1 MRYIVRIVFFLPS
14 LLTPVR
20 ASHASSHALL
30 AADSPERYQEY
41 VVDEHG
47 KTSPMMRREAF
58 ERKAPRRFMPRTR
71 LKSLLQKRQERM
83 LRRREKLWDLEKEL
97 ESVHTKSKSYK
108 PKCVVLHG
116 KKLKATPGTG
126 HGFGAPHNA
135 NIEKCTEACVARVNL
150 AKDGG
155 TRSSGARSMKLMPK
169 NALDGDG
176 STEFVSKQ
184 QNEPW
189 WQVDL
194 GTDRKVGE
202 VWISATNCVGCE
214 VGLRDEPCINPTQT
228 QTNPT
233 QTQTNKTSNKTN
245 NNGNSNDDSGDNEN
259 SDDDNGNNGNGDN
272 DNGNDENG
280 NDDNGNNGN
289 GNNDEDEHDE
299 DETGELA
306 ERTSVDQMDLENNG
320 EMVLLE
326 KLANQIKGHESNEAC
341 NLGKTC
347 GTLDEN
353 SNFVNCDGNAGQF
366 LVIRHKGN
374 KRLIIAEVEV
384 WEDAILSRSDAV
396 AKMMPEAEDADQ
408 KASMVLDGRADTTA
422 ISQAGDN
429 PWLQIK
435 LADDA
440 AANSV
445 GKISIYPG
453 TDRTKFLPTKEKPMM
468 VGVSTKECTEEGCA
482 KAGVFC
488 GKLTTAKLA
497 GPYIVDCGGKNGNFV
512 WIEFPGKGRSIN
524 IATVEVE
531 KSAQC
536 EQVVLQKKD
545 GKLTCISYKK
555 YSGELEEPEEGV
567 DYTSAICHPAGKVGP
582 AGVTGG
588 KGDKGKQGSAGPK
601 GAAGAKG
608 DEGEEGAVGEQ
619 GDVGA
624 EGPEGLEAD
633 VAGLATMGQLNLAGV
648 LCVAVT
654 VAVMVILMQKVSPQS
669 GRGGAAPEKT
679 EGVEG
684 EEGLEETFEEGGE
697 APPEEAEEGE
707 QVA

>member
-1 MRYIVRIVFFLPS
+1 MRYIVGIVFFLPS

-20 ASHASSHALL
+20 ASQASSHAVL
-30 AADSPERYQEY
+30 AAETERYQEY

-47 KTSPMMRREAF
+47 KTSPSSMMRREAF
-58 ERKAPRRFMPRTR
+58 ERQAPRRFMPRPR

-116 KKLKATPGTG
+116 KRLKATPGTG
-126 HGFGAPHNA
+126 HGFGAPYNA

-155 TRSSGARSMKLMPK
+155 TRSSGAKTMQLLPK

-176 STEFVSKQ
+176 ETVFVSKQ

-202 VWISATNCVGCE
+202 VWISAHNCVGCE
-214 VGLRDEPCINPTQT
+214 VGLRDEPCKNPTQT
-228 QTNPT
+228 Q
-233 QTQTNKTSNKTN
+233 TN
-245 NNGNSNDDSGDNEN
+245 NNGNSNDD
-259 SDDDNGNNGNGDN
+259 NGNNED
-272 DNGNDENG
+272 
-280 NDDNGNNGN
+280 N
-289 GNNDEDEHDE
+289 GNNDEDQ
-299 DETGELA
+299 TGELA
-306 ERTSVDQMDLENNG
+306 QRTSVGDLENNG
-320 EMVLLE
+320 EMALLE
-326 KLANQIKGHESNEAC
+326 KLANQIRGHESNETC

-353 SNFVNCDGNAGQF
+353 SNFVNCDGNTGQF
-366 LVIRHKGN
+366 LVIRHKGH
-374 KRLIIAEVEV
+374 KRLVIAEVEV
-384 WEDAILSRSDAV
+384 WEDAMLSRKDAV
-396 AKMMPEAEDADQ
+396 AKMMPEAEDADE
-408 KASMVLDGRADTTA
+408 KAAMVLDGRADTTA

-435 LADDA
+435 LAHD
-440 AANSV
+440 ANSV

-453 TDRTKFLPTKEKPMM
+453 TDRSKFLPTKEKPMM
-468 VGVSTKECTEEGCA
+468 VGVSTKECTEEGCS
-482 KAGVFC
+482 KAGGFC
-488 GKLTTAKLA
+488 GKLTAAKLA

-536 EQVVLQKKD
+536 EQVVLEKKD

-555 YSGELEEPEEGV
+555 YSGEVEEPEEGV

-582 AGVTGG
+582 AGVVGQ
-588 KGDKGKQGSAGPK
+588 KGDKGKQGPAGPK

-608 DEGEEGAVGEQ
+608 DEGEAGATGEQ

-648 LCVAVT
+648 MCVAVT
-654 VAVMVILMQKVSPQS
+654 VAVMVILMQKVSPA
-669 GRGGAAPEKT
+669 GRGGGGAASEKT

-684 EEGLEETFEEGGE
+684 EEAFEETFEEGGE
-697 APPEEAEEGE
+697 ALPEEAEAEEGE